1 MVGHMPLKHGI
12 GVRVPARQPIDFAQ
26 ALLDSKII
34 ARHSRVLRE
43 AL

>member
-1 MVGHMPLKHGI
+1 
-12 GVRVPARQPIDFAQ
+12 
-26 ALLDSKII
+26 LLDSKII